1 MFQYWIAKYMLLRK
15 HKTPE
20 SLGNEIDLIFRKMIP
35 FIIFLS
41 SLGQFTFIRTLSNIQ
56 NTIIFIPLLTCFVY
70 FIWPVRFLFDFIEN
84 RSVERSDDILSYQ
97 YMFEYEHA
105 NPVKFQTIG
114 NSDTNKGRFC
124 IWVIDLDAQ
133 SEVDQSS
140 KLTSKIINFETLMRY
155 GLKSN
160 VLKTSPSRFTLQFK

>member
-1 MFQYWIAKYMLLRK
+1 MLLRK

-41 SLGQFTFIRTLSNIQ
+41 SLGQFTFIRTLSNTQ
-56 NTIIFIPLLTCFVY
+56 STIIFIPLLTSFVY

-114 NSDTNKGRFC
+114 SNDTNKGRFC
-124 IWVIDLDAQ
+124 IW
-133 SEVDQSS
+133 
-140 KLTSKIINFETLMRY
+140 
-155 GLKSN
+155 
-160 VLKTSPSRFTLQFK
+160 

>member
-1 MFQYWIAKYMLLRK
+1 MLLRK

-41 SLGQFTFIRTLSNIQ
+41 SLGQFTFIRTLSNNQ
-56 NTIIFIPLLTCFVY
+56 NTIIFIPLLICFVY

-114 NSDTNKGRFC
+114 NNDTNKGTFC